1 MLHARTNRKKRIF
14 VLINQGAFRYFS
26 ETLIYNRDMSA
37 IYKIKARSMRK
48 EGKDGLL

>member
-26 ETLIYNRDMSA
+26 ETLRYIIKTSA

-48 EGKDGLL
+48 QGKDGLL